1 MSACHTATPAA
12 HTAAAPATGDTA
24 TTVVY
29 KVDGIGSAHCQ
40 GIVRQAVGALPQVAA
55 VTVEIGTG
63 RVAVTAASPPGDAL
77 DALDALIAETVDEA
91 GYDFAG
97 RLPA

>member
-1 MSACHTATPAA
+1 MSACHTTHTTPAA
-12 HTAAAPATGDTA
+12 PAAAAATA
-24 TTVVY
+24 TSSTEVVY
-29 KVDGIGSAHCQ
+29 KVEGIGSAHCQ

-63 RVAVTAASPPGDAL
+63 RVTVTAAAPPDE
-77 DALDALIAETVDEA
+77 ALDALIAETVDEA